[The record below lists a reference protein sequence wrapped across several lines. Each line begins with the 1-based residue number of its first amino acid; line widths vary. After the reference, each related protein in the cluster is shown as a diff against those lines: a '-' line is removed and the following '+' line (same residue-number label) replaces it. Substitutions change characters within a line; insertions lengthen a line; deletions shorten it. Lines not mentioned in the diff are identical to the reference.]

1 LSNSIKIYRIVK
13 TKWQAKAFD
22 GEGARLFGGRW
33 NSKAN
38 PCVYCASTES
48 LAQLEMLVH
57 MQKTSLL
64 NHYTLFEVC
73 LTSSQVMTLQ
83 TVPENWQDDP
93 APPDTAILGDKW
105 LNDNNSVAFKVPSVI
120 VSREVNYL
128 LNPQHSDF
136 PSIVNSAITQPV
148 RFDIRLK

>member
-1 LSNSIKIYRIVK
+1 MSNTIKIYRIVK
-13 TKWQAKAFD
+13 TKWLEKAFD

-33 NSKAN
+33 NSKGN

-57 MQKTSLL
+57 MQKSSLL
-64 NHYTLFEVC
+64 SHYTLIEVS

-83 TVPENWQDDP
+83 TFPENWQDDP
-93 APPDTAILGDKW
+93 APPDTAVIGDKW
-105 LNDNNSVAFKVPSVI
+105 LNDNNSLALKVPSVI
-120 VSREVNYL
+120 VPREVNYI
-128 LNPQHSDF
+128 LNPLHPDF
-136 PSIVNSAITQPV
+136 PNIVKSTVTQPF